1 MFPGDGD
8 EKMKATVHY
17 PMMILFFVSLLIGQF
32 GCAHVPQQPYQQKWV
47 CSADGPEFDTS
58 RIKGNGL
65 RVVKDFTI
73 GLTTD
78 TSTGAVIGGLVG
90 ATIGACVAVWTSGAG
105 IVLLPYFAAGGA
117 AAGGAVG
124 GVSGGVEGGARSTPS
139 PDSGI
144 TYDTWEGTRFVQV
157 DSPKPTL
164 QWKSFPTAK
173 DIKADKKG
181 DLSRI
186 REVTYDLKIWRA
198 EDPLNEDTIYRRTR
212 LVNASHKIES
222 PLIPLTR
229 YFWSVRVRFKLDGR
243 EIETNWSTCCPFY
256 TTP

>member
-1 MFPGDGD
+1 
-8 EKMKATVHY
+8 MKATTHY
-17 PMMILFFVSLLIGQF
+17 PMMILLLVLLPIGEF
-32 GCAHVPQQPYQQKWV
+32 GCAHMPQHSYQKWV

-65 RVVKDFTI
+65 QVAKDFTM

-78 TSTGAVIGGLVG
+78 TGTGAVIGGLVG
-90 ATIGACVAVWTSGAG
+90 TVIGVCVSVGTSGAG

-117 AAGGAVG
+117 AVGGAVG
-124 GVSGGVEGGARSTPS
+124 GTSGGVEGGTRSMP
-139 PDSGI
+139 PPGNGGI
-144 TYDTWEGTRFVQV
+144 TYDTWKGIRFVQV
-157 DSPKPTL
+157 DSLKPTL

-173 DIKADKKG
+173 DINADKSG

-186 REVTYDLKIWRA
+186 CEMTYDLKIWRA
-198 EDPLNEDTIYRRTR
+198 EDLLNEDIIYSRTQ
-212 LVNASHKIES
+212 LENASHKIES

-243 EIETNWSTCCPFY
+243 DIETNWSTCCPFY

>member
-1 MFPGDGD
+1 
-8 EKMKATVHY
+8 
-17 PMMILFFVSLLIGQF
+17 MIKCSPVIIFFFVPLLPGQF
-32 GCAHVPQQPYQQKWV
+32 GCAHVPPQPYQQTWV
-47 CSADGPEFDTS
+47 CSADGPEFDVS

-65 RVVKDFTI
+65 RLAKDFTI

-90 ATIGACVAVWTSGAG
+90 TTIGACVAVGTSGAG

-117 AAGGAVG
+117 AVGGAVG
-124 GVSGGVEGGARSTPS
+124 GVSGGVDGGTRSTPP
-139 PDSGI
+139 PDGGGI
-144 TYDTWEGTRFVQV
+144 MYDTWKGTRFVQV
-157 DSPKPTL
+157 DSLKPAL

-173 DIKADKKG
+173 DIKADKNG

-198 EDPLNEDTIYRRTR
+198 EGPLNEEIIYHRTR
-212 LVNASHKIES
+212 LENASHKIES
-222 PLIPLTR
+222 SLIPLTR